1 MVPHGNISRQTG
13 RRARRA
19 LTIPVAALSNFTEFA
34 IPLSCLILIEG
45 RGARVADALSF
56 AALFFP
62 LGGATKTATV
72 VPYQKEVTMSVNVT
86 WLSHACLSIDTG
98 DAKLLVDPFLTGNPL
113 APVAPDDV
121 QADYILVSHGHGDH
135 VGDTVAIARR
145 TGATVI
151 SNFEIHNWLLGQGV
165 EKAHPQHIGGGFDYP
180 WGRVKLTIAHHGS
193 ALPDGSYGG
202 NPCGF
207 LFYIQG
213 KKIYHACDTGLFY
226 DMKLIGEEGID
237 LAVLPIGD
245 NFTMGPEDSLRA
257 VKLLSP
263 KRVLPIHYDTFDV
276 IQQDAAAWKIRVE
289 QETDA
294 QVDLLKPGESLSL

>member
-1 MVPHGNISRQTG
+1 MSIS
-13 RRARRA
+13 
-19 LTIPVAALSNFTEFA
+19 LTFLGHAGYLLDDGSQSVA
-34 IPLSCLILIEG
+34 I
-45 RGARVADALSF
+45 
-56 AALFFP
+56 
-62 LGGATKTATV
+62 
-72 VPYQKEVTMSVNVT
+72 
-86 WLSHACLSIDTG
+86 
-98 DAKLLVDPFLTGNPL
+98 DPFLTGNPL